1 MHHKKQRREHMSE
14 YNLSSYMSRLY
25 DERGRQYPLDASSK
39 EAYGA
44 WKQRVKERLFE
55 ITGLSIIKSME
66 QPPLSPRLRSE
77 KKCDGYTLQSWDIQ
91 TERDVR
97 TPFYLLMPDQPNGA
111 TMLNPHGH
119 GGGSDV
125 SILNTD
131 NPYVQQM
138 AENYF
143 PQGHKTFALEAV
155 SRGYIV
161 ACPDARGAGERR
173 EIGQQGDEPEKY
185 RLNSHREINQMGL
198 GFGLSMVGFMV
209 WDLMKITDFLLTLP
223 QVDPDRIGCLGMSG
237 GGQQTI
243 FLAALD
249 ERISA
254 AVTSG
259 YFYGYKD
266 ALLLQPGN
274 CSCNFVPHMWETVD
288 MGDIGAMI
296 APRALLVESGKAD
309 HLNGKS
315 GIDNVISQVEISK
328 KAFHLLGVE
337 EKLHHS
343 IHEEGHKYKGT
354 DVFPFLE
361 KWL

>member
-1 MHHKKQRREHMSE
+1 MSE
-14 YNLSSYMSRLY
+14 YNLRKYMERLY
-25 DERGRQYPLDASSK
+25 DERGRQYPLDASSA

-44 WKQRVKERLFE
+44 WKERVRKRLFE
-55 ITGLSIIKSME
+55 ITGIDIIRSME
-66 QPPLSPRLRSE
+66 QPPLSPRLLSE
-77 KKCDGYTLQSWDIQ
+77 EERDGYTLQNWDIQ
-91 TERDVR
+91 TEQYVR
-97 TPFYLLMPDQPNGA
+97 TPFYLLIPDRPNGA
-111 TMLNPHGH
+111 AVLNPHGH
-119 GGGSDV
+119 GGGRDV
-125 SILNTD
+125 SIMNMD
-131 NPYVQQM
+131 NPSVKQM
-138 AENYF
+138 FAG
-143 PQGHKTFALEAV
+143 PQSGNKTFALEAV

-173 EIGQQGDEPEKY
+173 ETEQQGDEPEKY

-198 GFGLSMVGFMV
+198 GFGITMVAFMV
-209 WDLMKITDFLLTLP
+209 WDLMKIIDFLLTLP
-223 QVDPDRIGCLGMSG
+223 QVDPNRIGCLGMSG

-266 ALLLQPGN
+266 ALLLMPGN
-274 CSCNFVPHMWETVD
+274 CSCNYVPHLWETVD

-296 APRALLVESGKAD
+296 APRALLVESGKID
-309 HLNGKS
+309 PLNGKP
-315 GIDNVISQVEISK
+315 GIENCISQVEIARE
-328 KAFHLLGVE
+328 AFKLLGKE
-337 EKLHHS
+337 EKLFHS
-343 IHEEGHKYKGT
+343 IHEDGHKYKGI

>member
-1 MHHKKQRREHMSE
+1 MDDYSLRK
-14 YNLSSYMSRLY
+14 YMSRLY
-25 DERGRQYPLDASSK
+25 DERGRQYPLDATSK
-39 EAYGA
+39 EAYFE
-44 WKQRVKERLFE
+44 WKERVRKRLFD
-55 ITGLSIIKSME
+55 ITGLNIIMSME
-66 QPPLSPRLRSE
+66 QPPLNPRLISE

-91 TERDVR
+91 TEKDVL
-97 TPFYLLMPDQPNGA
+97 TPFYLLIPDHPNGA
-111 TMLNPHGH
+111 AMLNPHGH
-119 GGGSDV
+119 GGGKDV
-125 SILNTD
+125 SILSTD
-131 NPYVQQM
+131 NLYVKNM
-138 AENYF
+138 VENLF
-143 PQGHKTFALEAV
+143 PPGHKTFALEAV

-161 ACPDARGAGERR
+161 ACPDARGSGDRR
-173 EIGQQGDEPEKY
+173 EVEQRQNETERPENY
-185 RLNSHREINQMGL
+185 RVNSHREINQMGI
-198 GFGLSMVGFMV
+198 GFGISMVGFMV

-223 QVDPDRIGCLGMSG
+223 QVDPKRIGCLGMSG

-266 ALLLQPGN
+266 ALLLQPAN
-274 CSCNFVPHMWETVD
+274 CSCNFVPHLWETLD

-309 HLNGKS
+309 HLNGAS
-315 GIDNVISQVEISK
+315 GISNVISQVDIARE
-328 KAFHLLGVE
+328 AFKLFDAD
-337 EKLHHS
+337 EKIFHS
-343 IHEEGHKYKGT
+343 IHEDGHKYKGT